1 MTSTAH
7 APAVRIRR
15 VAATD
20 DGGLRAVGRLH
31 AELLPFGPVA
41 ALGADFLRI
50 VAYRAPIADGLLQ
63 LAVAEVDGVPVGFA
77 AWTADSERFHGEAVR
92 RHLALAGT
100 HATLALVRNPKRLR
114 AVPRILRVMRSR
126 VDDGEDRAAYGELI
140 GLGVLPE
147 YASPRFRKRTG
158 RWISRDLV
166 AHAADDLHAA
176 GKERLRIYVAAENTR
191 TLLLYQ
197 FLGGTFERL
206 EHGGEP
212 TIAVDFALPFGD
224 ATQDVGRA
232 E

>member
-15 VAATD
+15 VAASD
-20 DGGLRAVGRLH
+20 EAALRAVGRLH
-31 AELLPFGPVA
+31 AELIPFGPLA

-50 VAYRAPIADGLLQ
+50 VAYRAPARDGLLR
-63 LAVAEVDGVPVGFA
+63 LALAEVDGTPVGFA

-92 RHLALAGT
+92 RHLVLAGT
-100 HATLALVRNPKRLR
+100 QAAMALVRDPRRVR
-114 AVPRILRVMRSR
+114 AVPRILRVLRSR
-126 VDDGEDRAAYGELI
+126 VDDGEDRGAYGELI

-147 YASPRFRKRTG
+147 YTSAKFRKRSG

-166 AHAADDLHAA
+166 AHAADDLHAV
-176 GKERLRIYVAAENTR
+176 GKETLRVYVAAENTR
-191 TLLLYQ
+191 TLMLYQ
-197 FLGGTFERL
+197 FLGGRFERL

-212 TIAVDFALPFGD
+212 TVAVDLALPF
-224 ATQDVGRA
+224 V

>member
-1 MTSTAH
+1 MISTAN

-15 VAATD
+15 VPANDATA
-20 DGGLRAVGRLH
+20 LQAVGRLH
-31 AELLPFGPVA
+31 AELLPFGPLA

-50 VAYRAPIADGLLQ
+50 VAYRAPVRDGLLR

-92 RHLALAGT
+92 RHVVLA
-100 HATLALVRNPKRLR
+100 ATQAVSALVRDPRRLR

-126 VDDGEDRAAYGELI
+126 VGDGEDRGAYGELI

-147 YASPRFRKRTG
+147 FASPKFRKRTG

-176 GKERLRIYVAAENTR
+176 GKAKVRVYVAAENTR

-212 TIAVDFALPFGD
+212 TIAVDLALPFGGE
-224 ATQDVGRA
+224 APPPSRG
-232 E
+232 

>member
-15 VAATD
+15 VAASD
-20 DGGLRAVGRLH
+20 EAALRAVGRLH
-31 AELLPFGPVA
+31 AELIPFGPLA

-50 VAYRAPIADGLLQ
+50 VAYRAPARDGLLR
-63 LAVAEVDGVPVGFA
+63 LALAEVDGTPVGFA

-92 RHLALAGT
+92 RHLVLAGT
-100 HATLALVRNPKRLR
+100 QAALALVRDPRRVR
-114 AVPRILRVMRSR
+114 AVPRILRVLRSR
-126 VDDGEDRAAYGELI
+126 VDDGEDRGAYGELI

-147 YASPRFRKRTG
+147 YTSAKFRKRSG

-166 AHAADDLHAA
+166 AHAADDLHAV
-176 GKERLRIYVAAENTR
+176 GKETLRVYVAAENTR
-191 TLLLYQ
+191 TLMLYQ
-197 FLGGTFERL
+197 FLGGRFERL

-212 TIAVDFALPFGD
+212 TVAVDLALPF
-224 ATQDVGRA
+224 V

>member
-1 MTSTAH
+1 MISTAN

-15 VAATD
+15 VPATD
-20 DGGLRAVGRLH
+20 DSALRAVGRLH
-31 AELLPFGPVA
+31 AELLPFGPFA

-50 VAYRAPIADGLLQ
+50 VAYRAPVRDGLLR

-92 RHLALAGT
+92 RHVVLAGT
-100 HATLALVRNPKRLR
+100 QAVSALVRDPRRLR

-126 VDDGEDRAAYGELI
+126 VGDGEDRGAYGELI

-147 YASPRFRKRTG
+147 FASPKFRKRTG

-176 GKERLRIYVAAENTR
+176 GKAKVRVYVAAENTR

-212 TIAVDFALPFGD
+212 TIAVDLALPFGGE
-224 ATQDVGRA
+224 APPPSRG
-232 E
+232 